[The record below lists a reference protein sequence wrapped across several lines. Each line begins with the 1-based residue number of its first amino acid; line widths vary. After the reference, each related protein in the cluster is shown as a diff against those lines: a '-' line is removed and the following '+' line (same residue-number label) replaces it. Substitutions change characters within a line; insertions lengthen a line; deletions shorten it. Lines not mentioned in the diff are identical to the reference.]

1 MTIKN
6 LIIQNFYALIITQA
20 WGLIFGPLIFIF
32 AILGCSKLGPEIT
45 SVFILFSIILIIYS
59 LIDFYTFKKEE
70 YYFSKDQSC
79 RFSNKDRV
87 KYTEA
92 DKLEIYNSDEDYFH
106 NKYFTEVYELD
117 VNEDEL
123 IVQVVEKYQWDILNA
138 ELVKN
143 RFYYFT
149 ICCSCWVEHYIVDTL
164 NTRVNINLKTA
175 SQYQIYK
182 ITKFGTRIYL

>member
-1 MTIKN
+1 MIIKN

-20 WGLIFGPLIFIF
+20 WGLIFGPLIFLVPF
-32 AILGCSKLGPEIT
+32 FGYNKLGPEI
-45 SVFILFSIILIIYS
+45 SSGFIIFAIILIIYS

-70 YYFSKDQSC
+70 NYFGENQNN

-92 DKLEIYNSDEDYFH
+92 DKLEIYNSDDDYFH

-117 VNEDEL
+117 VDDDEL
-123 IVQVVEKYQWDILNA
+123 TVREVEEYQWDIHNA

-143 RFYYFT
+143 RFYYFE
-149 ICCSCWVEHYIVDTL
+149 ICRSSRIEYYIVDTL
-164 NTRVNINLKTA
+164 NVKVNINFKKA
-175 SQYQIYK
+175 SQYEIYK
-182 ITKFGTRIYL
+182 ITKFGTRIYI

>member
-1 MTIKN
+1 MIIKN
-6 LIIQNFYALIITQA
+6 LIIQNFYTLIITQA
-20 WGLIFGPLIFIF
+20 WGLIFGPLILLVPFF
-32 AILGCSKLGPEIT
+32 GYNKLGPEI
-45 SVFILFSIILIIYS
+45 SSGFIIFAIILVVYS

-70 YYFSKDQSC
+70 HYFSKDQSR

-117 VNEDEL
+117 VDDDEL
-123 IVQVVEKYQWDILNA
+123 TIQAVEEYQWDILNA

-149 ICCSCWVEHYIVDTL
+149 ICCSYLTEHYIVDTL
-164 NTRVNINLKTA
+164 NIRVNINPKTA

-182 ITKFGTRIYL
+182 ITKFGTRIYI

>member
-1 MTIKN
+1 MIIKN

-20 WGLIFGPLIFIF
+20 WGLIFGPLIFLIPF
-32 AILGCSKLGPEIT
+32 FGYNKLGPEI
-45 SVFILFSIILIIYS
+45 SSFFIIFAIIITIHS
-59 LIDFYTFKKEE
+59 LISFYEFKREE
-70 YYFSKDQSC
+70 HYFGKDQSR

-117 VNEDEL
+117 VDDDEL
-123 IVQVVEKYQWDILNA
+123 TVQAVEEYQWDILNA

-149 ICCSCWVEHYIVDTL
+149 ICCSCWIEHYIVDTL
-164 NTRVNINLKTA
+164 NTRVNINPKTA

-182 ITKFGTRIYL
+182 ITKFGNRIYI

>member
-1 MTIKN
+1 MLKSW
-6 LIIQNFYALIITQA
+6 LIRNFYALIITQA

-32 AILGCSKLGPEIT
+32 AIFGAEKLGPEIT
-45 SVFILFSIILIIYS
+45 SVFAIFAIIITIPS
-59 LIDFYTFKKEE
+59 LINYYEFQKEE
-70 YYFSKDQSC
+70 YYFGKDQSR

-117 VNEDEL
+117 VDDDEL
-123 IVQVVEKYQWDILNA
+123 TVQAVEEYQWDILNA

-149 ICCSCWVEHYIVDTL
+149 ICCSCWIEHYIVDTL
-164 NTRVNINLKTA
+164 NIRVNINPKTA

-182 ITKFGTRIYL
+182 ITKFGNRIYL

>member
-1 MTIKN
+1 MIIKN

-20 WGLIFGPLIFIF
+20 WGLIFGPLILLVPFF
-32 AILGCSKLGPEIT
+32 GYNKLGPEI
-45 SVFILFSIILIIYS
+45 SSGFIIFAIILTIYS

-70 YYFSKDQSC
+70 YYFGKDQSR

-87 KYTEA
+87 KYTKA

-106 NKYFTEVYELD
+106 NKYFTEVYEFD
-117 VNEDEL
+117 VDDDEL
-123 IVQVVEKYQWDILNA
+123 TVQAVEEYQWDILNA
-138 ELVKN
+138 ELVRN

-149 ICCSCWVEHYIVDTL
+149 IYCSCWTEHYIVDTL
-164 NTRVNINLKTA
+164 NIRVNINPKTA

>member
-1 MTIKN
+1 MIIKN

-20 WGLIFGPLIFIF
+20 WGLIFGPLILFVPF
-32 AILGCSKLGPEIT
+32 FGYNKLGPEI
-45 SVFILFSIILIIYS
+45 SSGFIIFAIILIIYS

-70 YYFSKDQSC
+70 HYFSKDQSR

-117 VNEDEL
+117 VDDDEL
-123 IVQVVEKYQWDILNA
+123 TVREVEEYQWDILNA

-149 ICCSCWVEHYIVDTL
+149 ICYSCWTEHYIVDTL
-164 NTRVNINLKTA
+164 NIRVNINPKTA

-182 ITKFGTRIYL
+182 ITKFGTRIYI

>member
-1 MTIKN
+1 MIIKN

-20 WGLIFGPLIFIF
+20 WGLIFGPLILLVPFF
-32 AILGCSKLGPEIT
+32 GYNKLGPEI
-45 SVFILFSIILIIYS
+45 SSGFIIFAIILIIYS

-70 YYFSKDQSC
+70 HYFGENQNN

-92 DKLEIYNSDEDYFH
+92 DKLEIYNSDDDYFH

-117 VNEDEL
+117 VDDDEL
-123 IVQVVEKYQWDILNA
+123 IVREVEEYQWDIRNA

-143 RFYYFT
+143 RFYYFE
-149 ICCSCWVEHYIVDTL
+149 ICRSSRIEYYIVDTL
-164 NTRVNINLKTA
+164 NVKVNINFKKA
-175 SQYQIYK
+175 SQYEIYK
-182 ITKFGTRIYL
+182 ITKLGTRIYI

>member
-1 MTIKN
+1 MLKSWFIR
-6 LIIQNFYALIITQA
+6 NFYALIITQA
-20 WGLIFGPLIFIF
+20 WGLIFGPLILLVPFF
-32 AILGCSKLGPEIT
+32 GYNKLGPEI
-45 SVFILFSIILIIYS
+45 SSGFIIFAIILIIYS

-70 YYFSKDQSC
+70 YYFNKDQSR

-117 VNEDEL
+117 VDGDEL
-123 IVQVVEKYQWDILNA
+123 IVR
-138 ELVKN
+138 N

-149 ICCSCWVEHYIVDTL
+149 ICCSCWVEHYIVDTY
-164 NTRVNINLKTA
+164 NVRVNIDPKTA

-182 ITKFGTRIYL
+182 ITKFGTKIYI

>member
-1 MTIKN
+1 MIIKN

-20 WGLIFGPLIFIF
+20 WGLIFGPLIFLIPF
-32 AILGCSKLGPEIT
+32 FGYNKLGPEI
-45 SVFILFSIILIIYS
+45 SSFFIIFAIIITIHS
-59 LIDFYTFKKEE
+59 LISFYEFKREE
-70 YYFSKDQSC
+70 HYFGKDQSR

-117 VNEDEL
+117 VDDDEL
-123 IVQVVEKYQWDILNA
+123 TVQAVEEYQWDILNA

-149 ICCSCWVEHYIVDTL
+149 ICCSCWIEHYIIDTL
-164 NTRVNINLKTA
+164 NTRVNINPKTA

-182 ITKFGTRIYL
+182 ITKFGTRIYI

>member
-1 MTIKN
+1 MIIKN

-20 WGLIFGPLIFIF
+20 WGLIFGPLILLVPFFGYNKLEPEISSGFIIF
-32 AILGCSKLGPEIT
+32 A
-45 SVFILFSIILIIYS
+45 IILIIYS

-70 YYFSKDQSC
+70 HCFSKDQSR

-92 DKLEIYNSDEDYFH
+92 DKLEIYNSDDDYFH

-117 VNEDEL
+117 VDDDEL
-123 IVQVVEKYQWDILNA
+123 TVQAVEEYQWDILNA

-149 ICCSCWVEHYIVDTL
+149 ICCSCLTEHYIVDTL
-164 NTRVNINLKTA
+164 NIRVNINPKTA